1 MKTVNE
7 KEFSELIKSKVVVQ
21 FSASWSGPCK
31 ALTKQIESA
40 QDKLKDI
47 TIVKVDIDEEVNLAK
62 GLGIKS
68 VPTMIL
74 FSFGKEIDRKVGGI
88 SIDDIISFANQ

>member
-7 KEFSELIKSKVVVQ
+7 KEFNELIKSRVVVQ
-21 FSASWSGPCK
+21 FSAAWCGPCK
-31 ALTKQIESA
+31 TLTKQIESA
-40 QDKLKDI
+40 KDRLKDV

-74 FSFGKEIDRKVGGI
+74 FSFGKEIDRKVGGR